1 MLPISPGGP
10 RGPWKMWPN
19 ASKYVILSFLANTQH
34 IYKKGNWNGSH
45 SLLAY
50 GKTNNSEPHIKQ
62 DCAWMAVIQEVSLFV
77 LLGGIH
83 FVPIYHH
90 FDVRKKRGVHLTLS
104 PGSPCLPGG
113 PGSPSA
119 RSPWKQKQQKNSDFS
134 FTEIN
139 TSQTQLLPKWLN
151 LQLPFLLFHP
161 VVLSV
166 LQDLCPLEV
175 LENPDD

>member
-1 MLPISPGGP
+1 MSLFYLHLSDKVIFLTFSLPCYQFPLEV
-10 RGPWKMWPN
+10 RGDPERCDHIRQNTSSCLFWPTH
-19 ASKYVILSFLANTQH
+19 SIFT
-34 IYKKGNWNGSH
+34 KGNWNGSH

-119 RSPWKQKQQKNSDFS
+119 PSP
-134 FTEIN
+134 
-139 TSQTQLLPKWLN
+139 
-151 LQLPFLLFHP
+151 
-161 VVLSV
+161 
-166 LQDLCPLEV
+166 
-175 LENPDD
+175 